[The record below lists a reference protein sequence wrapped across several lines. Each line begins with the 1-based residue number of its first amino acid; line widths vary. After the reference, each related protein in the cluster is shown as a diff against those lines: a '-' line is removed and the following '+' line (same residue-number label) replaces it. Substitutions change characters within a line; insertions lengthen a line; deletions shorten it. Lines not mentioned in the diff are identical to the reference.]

1 MMTSYF
7 KGANQCLFWHIHLHG
22 MFGIYIYIYIIYYT
36 SGSGFISGKLPLTS
50 DSGRSH
56 GLYITYLIYYI

>member
-22 MFGIYIYIYIIYYT
+22 RFGIYILTWNIYTHLEAGEYIY
-36 SGSGFISGKLPLTS
+36 
-50 DSGRSH
+50 
-56 GLYITYLIYYI
+56 TYLSALHVVTTI